1 MTQVDFYL
9 LEATSRY
16 NRLEFA
22 CKLAETIFRRGHQVL
37 IHCASN
43 QQAQELSS
51 QLWAIAPT
59 SFLPHQL
66 AYQPVEQ
73 RAAITLSWPEAEQ
86 QPNQEVLLNLSL
98 EVPENFSAYPR
109 VTEIMDADEE
119 VLRLKREAWRFY
131 NDRGYALKLHKIS

>member
-22 CKLAETIFRRGHQVL
+22 CKLAETIFKRGHQVL

-43 QQAQELSS
+43 QQAQELSH
-51 QLWAIAPT
+51 QLWAASPT

-66 AYQPVEQ
+66 VNQPPAHP
-73 RAAITLSWPEAEQ
+73 AAITLSWPAANH

-109 VTEIMDADEE
+109 VTEIMNSDQE
-119 VLRLKREAWRFY
+119 VLAAKREAWRFY
-131 NDRGYALKLHKIS
+131 NDRGYLLKLHKIN